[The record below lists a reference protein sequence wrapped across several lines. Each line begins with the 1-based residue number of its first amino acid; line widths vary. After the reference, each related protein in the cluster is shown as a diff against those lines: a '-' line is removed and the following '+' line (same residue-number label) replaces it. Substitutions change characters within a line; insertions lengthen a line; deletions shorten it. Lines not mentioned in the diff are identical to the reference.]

1 MPSTHASGGAPLVQ
15 IDYDAIVVT
24 AEWVATKADLRLLIE
39 QLRAMP
45 EAEKAARRRAML
57 EVVPLLSFDT
67 TLPVNA
73 FTLVF
78 DEVRTRICLVCEF
91 VREGELGLTCVGWLE
106 RQVLLRARVLN
117 EYRAH
122 YGKADKFPGLMAP
135 STWNFGSLYY

>member
-1 MPSTHASGGAPLVQ
+1 MQ

-91 VREGELGLTCVGWLE
+91 VLEGELGLTCVGWLE
-106 RQVLLRARVLN
+106 RQQPAKCYVPN
-117 EYRAH
+117 
-122 YGKADKFPGLMAP
+122 
-135 STWNFGSLYY
+135 GSLALWGRLSKPRATENASSLRTMVTSIRSAPRQVLGTD